1 MSDVPLYDS
10 KPLHGIRIL
19 EFGTYIAGSLCAR
32 NLGDCGAVVTHIV
45 PPPDLRIR
53 GVNGDLRFCLSRG
66 KSQIEIDLKSTSGK
80 QKAWDLIKNCDV
92 LVENFSNGVMDRLGF
107 SYSKVHR
114 ANSHCIYLSL
124 PGFASNDKER
134 QSINAY
140 EATILA
146 EAGVFCDMGLN
157 RTLMGINPSYSP
169 LPLASGYS
177 SVIGALGVTLALIR
191 RERSGGLGD
200 HIEVPLGAAL
210 CDALVFNSMDI
221 PDLPPRYLTLRELE
235 IAKYRKNE
243 EPMNFDYSQVK
254 DLLDPFYHTYV
265 CKDDRPFYVVAPSH
279 EMHQTQCLK
288 ALGIWDDMVAM
299 GLLETFGDVYADSDK
314 WGKKK
319 KMVFGTYPLTD
330 PNWIVRLKQAMSGA
344 FRKRTASAWERIFGA
359 MKIPGCKTLTSK
371 EWLNSEHALA
381 SGLVLERQ
389 QDGKVIRESGP
400 VVWSLRSKIPRT
412 DHQREKS
419 KQKLLCKMRAA
430 SPLPSSLWLS
440 GVKVVDLCNVIAG
453 PCMGG
458 MLKRYGATVIKVDP
472 TKPTY
477 DALVAVFMAVPIN
490 QGKRS
495 LLANL
500 KSSSGKE
507 ILRRLVQWGD
517 VVLTNQ
523 VTSQLR
529 SLGVDEISLKKINP
543 DIILTQFDAFGG
555 PHVGPRSDFIGYDD
569 LLQASTGIMTRFGG
583 SLKTPAEHA
592 HLGTVDVISG
602 FAGCLATC
610 IAIFKRMRTGECDFA
625 RTSLAAN
632 AQVIQ
637 ISYMFDYDG
646 RKPFDEPAG
655 PHAVG
660 EHSLY
665 RWYKTPKVG
674 PKNNVEAAS
683 GKYATQG
690 PGHVFLAAPSLDT
703 LAGTRCLK
711 SLENLIGK
719 PLLKMK
725 DRERVNAIQEYIAQ
739 TGRNA
744 DEVCAIFNGI
754 GKELSCVPLN
764 SMSRL
769 RELNGSAVK
778 LFGGEHFT
786 NTQTFHYNKIYQH
799 PIGGSVEKL
808 SPCSI
813 ISKSVPISIC
823 NPAPKYGEHTMDIM
837 ADILHFSDAE
847 INGMLKD
854 GTIGTQWSDDYI
866 PDGNAKKLNPWDNV
880 KEDYNIMMKHIKNGK
895 PSGYRKNKNRVRTAK
910 L

>member
-1 MSDVPLYDS
+1 MSHVPLYDS

-32 NLGDCGAVVTHIV
+32 NLGDCGALVTHIV
-45 PPPDLRIR
+45 PPSTLSIR
-53 GVNGDLRFCLSRG
+53 GIGDDIKFCLSRG
-66 KSQIEIDLKSTSGK
+66 KKQIKIDLKSKSGK
-80 QKAWDLIKNCDV
+80 KQVWDLIKNCDV
-92 LVENFSNGVMDRLGF
+92 LIENFSNGVMDRLGF
-107 SYSKVHR
+107 SYSKVHQT
-114 ANSHCIYLSL
+114 NPSCIYLSL
-124 PGFASNDKER
+124 PGFASNDAEH
-134 QSINAY
+134 QSIKAY

-191 RERSGGLGD
+191 REKTRGLGD

-235 IAKYRKNE
+235 IATYRKNE
-243 EPMNFDYSQVK
+243 EPMNFNYSQVK

-279 EMHQTQCLK
+279 EMHQERCLK

-299 GLLETFGDVYADSDK
+299 GLLETRGDIYADSDK
-314 WGKKK
+314 WGNNKN
-319 KMVFGTYPLTD
+319 MVFGTYPLTD
-330 PNWIVRLKQAMSGA
+330 PIWIVRLKNAMAGA
-344 FRKRTASAWERIFGA
+344 FRKRTASAWERIFGS
-359 MKIPGCKTLTSK
+359 MKITGCKTLTSK

-381 SGLVLERQ
+381 SGLVIERQ
-389 QDGKVIRESGP
+389 RNGKTIRECGP
-400 VVWSLRSKIPRT
+400 VVWSLRSKLART
-412 DHQREKS
+412 DYQREKS
-419 KQKLLCKMRAA
+419 KQKLLNKMRAA

-453 PCMGG
+453 PTMGG

-490 QGKRS
+490 QGKQS
-495 LLANL
+495 LLADI
-500 KSSSGKE
+500 KTKGGKE
-507 ILRRLVQWGD
+507 ILKRLVRWGD

-523 VTSQLR
+523 VSSQLR
-529 SLGVDEISLKKINP
+529 SLCVDEISLKKINP

-602 FAGCLATC
+602 FSGCLATC
-610 IAIFKRMRTGECDFA
+610 MAIFKRMRTGECDFA

-674 PKNNVEAAS
+674 LKNNVEAAS
-683 GKYATQG
+683 GKYATRGQ
-690 PGHVFLAAPSLDT
+690 GHVFIAAPRLDT
-703 LAGTRCLK
+703 LVGTLCLK
-711 SLENLIGK
+711 KLENLIGK
-719 PLLKMK
+719 SLLKIT
-725 DRERVNAIQEYIAQ
+725 ERGRINAIQKYISK
-739 TGRNA
+739 TGLNA
-744 DEVCAIFNGI
+744 DEVCTIFNKV

-769 RELNGSAVK
+769 RELSSSGAK
-778 LFGGEHFT
+778 IFGGENFI
-786 NTQTFHYNKIYQH
+786 NTQTFHFNKVDQH

-813 ISKSVPISIC
+813 VSKNVPVSIC
-823 NPAPKYGEHTMDIM
+823 NPAPKYGEHTVDIM
-837 ADILHFSDAE
+837 ANILHFSDAE
-847 INGMLKD
+847 INNLLKD

-866 PDGNAKKLNPWDNV
+866 PDGNSKKLNPWNNV
-880 KEDYNIMMKHIKNGK
+880 KEEYNIMMKNIKNGK
-895 PSGYRKNKNRVRTAK
+895 TKVNRKNRIRTAK